1 MKKQQLRTAALAATL
16 SLGLSAGF
24 VQADQTLNGIL
35 KEGHTIAA
43 AGTKSQQRIDRLQDE
58 TSDLYQQFK
67 VVNKEIEGLRVYN
80 EQLQKQINNQL
91 VVITQLTESIDGV
104 TVLERQVQPLVL
116 RMLDALEQFV
126 DLDVPF
132 LQEERKA
139 RIAKLFEVQDR
150 ADVSV
155 SEKFRQVL
163 EAYRIESEYGRN
175 ILTYE
180 DSLNIGGV
188 DLQVNM
194 LMLGRIALVYQTK
207 DRTLTGVWDSRGK
220 AWVEL
225 DPGTYATSISQG
237 IRIAKQEAPIDIIRL
252 PISSP
257 EAAQ

>member
-1 MKKQQLRTAALAATL
+1 MKKQQLRTAALVATL
-16 SLGLSAGF
+16 SLGLGAGSI
-24 VQADQTLNGIL
+24 QADQTLDGIL
-35 KEGHTIAA
+35 KEGQSIAA
-43 AGTKSQQRIDRLQDE
+43 AGAQSQQRIDRLQDE

-80 EQLQKQINNQL
+80 DQLQKQIDNQL
-91 VVITQLTESIDGV
+91 VVIKQLTESIDGV

-126 DLDVPF
+126 ELDVPF
-132 LQEERKA
+132 LKEERQD
-139 RIAKLFEVQDR
+139 RIAQLYEVQDR
-150 ADVSV
+150 ADVNV
-155 SEKFRQVL
+155 AEKFRQVL

-180 DSLNIGGV
+180 DTLNIGGV

-207 DRTLTGVWDSRGK
+207 DRSLTGVWDSREK

-252 PISSP
+252 PIPSP